1 MTNEQR
7 FQSLSHWG
15 AFTAVVAGER
25 VVRCEPF
32 ARDPAPSPMLDAIPA
47 MVHSPLRVARPAV
60 RESWLRDRAKSD
72 GSRRGREAFVEIGW
86 DEALRLVAG
95 ELARVRAEHGAG
107 GIFGGSYGWAS
118 AGRFHHARTQL
129 RRFLFAGGGCV
140 DQVGN
145 YSWGAAQFLLPH
157 VIGTFAPVTGRVTD
171 WASIVAATK
180 VLVAFGGLAIKNG
193 QVTSGGA
200 GEHTMAKWLRA
211 AKDAGVEFVVV
222 SPTRAD
228 APDFLGA
235 QWLPVRPNTDAA
247 LMLGIAHALIAE
259 RLHDEAFL
267 ARYCSGF
274 ARLRDYILGDADGT
288 AKTPEWAAR
297 ICEIPAESIRA
308 LARRL
313 AANRSM
319 ITVAWSL
326 QRAQH
331 GEQPYWMAIALA
343 GMLGQIGLPG
353 GGFAFGHGSMNGVG
367 NPRLDVPAAELPIK
381 VNPAARAIP
390 VARVG
395 DMLVHPREPFEFN
408 GNTDYYPDVR
418 LVYWAGGNPFHHHQD
433 LNRFRLA
440 WAKPETVIVHES
452 WWTATARHAD
462 IVLPATTMLERN
474 DVGGSSRDRYVFAMH
489 QAIKPVAASRNDFDM
504 FNELAARLGCE
515 DAFNEG
521 RSEMQW
527 LRWIWDGVREGA
539 GARGVEL
546 PDFSA
551 LWERGYVELPPP
563 DKPFVLFESFRADP
577 TVNPLRTPSGKIELY
592 SERIASF
599 GYDDCPPHPA
609 WLAPEEW
616 LGAPAA
622 QRHPLHLVTI
632 QPPDRL
638 HAQMDPG
645 PVAQANKVAGRE
657 PIRLSPGDAAKRRI
671 KAGQVVR
678 VFNERGACLAG
689 AVIDAGVRDGVA
701 VMATGAWYAAD
712 AKGLELAGN
721 PNVLS
726 LDVGTSRLAQGCAA
740 LSVLV
745 EVERY
750 AGKAPLPPVSAPVAG
765 PALATET
772 RGTARKRTAA
782 RAGAVRKRSH
792 RTRKTARRK
801 SL

>member
-1 MTNEQR
+1 MSGSR

-15 AFTAVVAGER
+15 AFTAVVEGDR

-32 ARDPAPSPMLDAIPA
+32 LRDPSPSPMLAAIPA

-60 RESWLRDRAKSD
+60 RAGWLKDREGSD
-72 GSRRGREAFVEIGW
+72 RSKRGREAFVEIGW
-86 DEALRLVAG
+86 DEALRLVAA
-95 ELARVRAEHGAG
+95 ELARVRAEHGAT

-118 AGRFHHARTQL
+118 AGRLHHARTL
-129 RRFLFAGGGCV
+129 VRRFLFAGGGCV
-140 DQVGN
+140 DQLGN

-157 VIGTFAPVTGRVTD
+157 VIGTFEPVTGRVTD
-171 WASIVAATK
+171 WASIVAHAK
-180 VLVAFGGLAIKNG
+180 LVVAFGGLAIKNG

-200 GEHTMAKWLRA
+200 GEHTMEKWLRA

-247 LMLGIAHALIAE
+247 LMLAIAHVLVSE

-267 ARYCSGF
+267 ARYCAGF
-274 ARLRDYILGDADGT
+274 ERLRDYVLGTSGGV
-288 AKTPEWAAR
+288 AKTPEWAAS
-297 ICEIPAESIRA
+297 ICEVPADAIRA

-326 QRAQH
+326 QRAH
-331 GEQPYWMAIALA
+331 RGEQPYWMAIALA
-343 GMLGQIGLPG
+343 AMLGQIGLPG
-353 GGFAFGHGSMNGVG
+353 GGFAFGHGSTNGVG
-367 NPRLDVPAAELPIK
+367 NPRIDVPAPEMPAKL
-381 VNPAARAIP
+381 NPAARAIP
-390 VARVG
+390 VARVA
-395 DMLVHPREPFEFN
+395 DMLLAPRAPYEFN
-408 GNTDYYPDVR
+408 GKTDYYPDVR

-433 LNRFRLA
+433 LNRLRKA
-440 WAKPETVIVHES
+440 WEKPETVVVNES

-462 IVLPATTMLERN
+462 IVLPATTMVERN
-474 DVGGSSRDRYVFAMH
+474 DVGGSSRDRFVFAMH
-489 QAIKPVAASRNDFDM
+489 QAIKPVGASRNDFDI
-504 FNELAARLGCE
+504 FNELAVRLGCE

-539 GARGVEL
+539 AKRGVDL
-546 PDFSA
+546 PEFNA
-551 LWERGYVELPPP
+551 FWERGYVELPPP
-563 DKPFVLFESFRADP
+563 AKPFVLLEAFRADP
-577 TVNPLRTPSGKIELY
+577 AANPLKTPSGKIELY

-609 WLAPEEW
+609 WLPPHEW
-616 LGAPAA
+616 LGAPEAE
-622 QRHPLHLVTI
+622 RLPLHLVTI

-645 PVAQANKVAGRE
+645 PVAQANKIAGRE
-657 PIRLSPGDAAKRRI
+657 PIRLNPADAARRKI
-671 KAGQVVR
+671 KAGQLVR
-678 VFNERGACLAG
+678 VFNARGACLAG
-689 AVIDAGVRDGVA
+689 AAVDAGVREGVA
-701 VMATGAWYAAD
+701 IMATGAWYVAD

-726 LDVGTSRLAQGCAA
+726 RDVGTSRLTQGCAA

-750 AGKAPLPPVSAPVAG
+750 AGKAALPPISTPVASLVQRPRARKA
-765 PALATET
+765 PAA
-772 RGTARKRTAA
+772 RKPAARKRAQP
-782 RAGAVRKRSH
+782 
-792 RTRKTARRK
+792 ARRATRRK
-801 SL
+801 AR

>member
-1 MTNEQR
+1 MTDEQR

-32 ARDPAPSPMLDAIPA
+32 ARDPAPSAMLDAIPA
-47 MVHSPLRVARPAV
+47 MVHSRLRVARPAV
-60 RESWLRDRAKSD
+60 REGWLRERGKGDR
-72 GSRRGREAFVEIGW
+72 SRRGRESFVEIGW

-95 ELARVRAEHGAG
+95 ELARVRAEHGAS

-140 DQVGN
+140 DQLGN

-171 WASIVAATK
+171 WASIVGNTR

-193 QVTSGGA
+193 QVTAGGA

-228 APDFLGA
+228 TPDFLGA
-235 QWLPVRPNTDAA
+235 QWLPVRPNTDTA
-247 LMLGIAHALIAE
+247 LMLGIAHALLVE

-267 ARYCSGF
+267 ARYCTGF
-274 ARLRDYILGDADGT
+274 ERLREYVLGAADGV
-288 AKTPEWAAR
+288 AKTPEWAAC
-297 ICEIPAESIRA
+297 ICDIPAEAIRA

-313 AANRSM
+313 AVNRSM

-326 QRAQH
+326 QRARH

-343 GMLGQIGLPG
+343 AMLGQIGLPG
-353 GGFAFGHGSMNGVG
+353 GGFAFGHGSTNGVG
-367 NPRLDVPAAELPIK
+367 NPRRDVPAPEMPTK
-381 VNPAARAIP
+381 TNPAARAIP
-390 VARVG
+390 VARVA
-395 DMLVHPREPFEFN
+395 DMLLHPREPFEFN
-408 GNTDYYPDVR
+408 GTTDYYPDVR

-433 LNRFRLA
+433 LNRLRLA
-440 WAKPETVIVHES
+440 WAKPETVVVHES

-462 IVLPATTMLERN
+462 IVLPATTVLERN
-474 DVGGSSRDRYVFAMH
+474 DIGGSSRDRYVFAMH
-489 QAIKPVAASRNDFDM
+489 QAIKPVAASRNDFDI
-504 FNELAARLGCE
+504 FNELAIRLGCE

-539 GARGVEL
+539 AGVEL
-546 PDFSA
+546 PDFNEF
-551 LWERGYVELPPP
+551 WERGYVELPPP
-563 DKPFVLFESFRADP
+563 EEPFVLFESFRADP
-577 TVNPLRTPSGKIELY
+577 AASPLRTPSGKIELY

-599 GYDDCPPHPA
+599 GYDDCPPHPT
-609 WLAPEEW
+609 WLAPAEW

-622 QRHPLHLVTI
+622 QRHPLHLVTV

-645 PVAQANKVAGRE
+645 PVAQANKIAGRE

-671 KAGQVVR
+671 RAGQVVR
-678 VFNERGACLAG
+678 VFNARGACLAG

-726 LDVGTSRLAQGCAA
+726 LDVGTSRLTQGCAA

-750 AGKAPLPPVSAPVAG
+750 AGKAPLPPASAPVAG

-772 RGTARKRTAA
+772 RDTARKRAAA
-782 RAGAVRKRSH
+782 RASTVRKRSQGA
-792 RTRKTARRK
+792 RKTARRK
-801 SL
+801 SQ

>member
-1 MTNEQR
+1 MNEQR

-15 AFTAVVAGER
+15 AFTAVVAGDR

-47 MVHSPLRVARPAV
+47 MVHSDLRVARPAV
-60 RESWLRDRAKSD
+60 REGWLKGRMQSDR
-72 GSRRGREAFVEIGW
+72 SRRGREAFVEVGW

-95 ELARVRAEHGAG
+95 ELARVRAEHGPSG
-107 GIFGGSYGWAS
+107 LFGGSYGWAS

-171 WASIVAATK
+171 WASIVANTK
-180 VLVAFGGLAIKNG
+180 LLVAFGGLAIKNG
-193 QVTSGGA
+193 QVTAGGA
-200 GEHTMAKWLRA
+200 GEHTMAKWLRT

-235 QWLPVRPNTDAA
+235 QWTAIRPNTDAA
-247 LMLGIAHALIAE
+247 LMLGIAHTLIAE
-259 RLHDEAFL
+259 GLHDEAFL
-267 ARYCSGF
+267 ARYCTGF
-274 ARLRDYILGDADGT
+274 ERLGDYVLGAADGV
-288 AKTPEWAAR
+288 AKTPEWAAS
-297 ICEIPAESIRA
+297 ICEVPADAIRA

-319 ITVAWSL
+319 ITLAWSL
-326 QRAQH
+326 QRAQR

-343 GMLGQIGLPG
+343 ALLGQIGLPG
-353 GGFAFGHGSMNGVG
+353 GGFAFGHGSTNGVG
-367 NPRLDVPAAELPIK
+367 NPRLDLPAPELPIK
-381 VNPAARAIP
+381 SNPAARAIP
-390 VARVG
+390 VARVA
-395 DMLVHPREPFEFN
+395 DMLLHPREPFEFN
-408 GNTDYYPDVR
+408 GHTDYYPDVR

-433 LNRFRLA
+433 LNRFRRA

-462 IVLPATTMLERN
+462 IVLPATTVLERN

-489 QAIKPVAASRNDFDM
+489 QAIKPVAASRNDFDI
-504 FNELAARLGCE
+504 FNELAVRLGGE

-527 LRWIWDGVREGA
+527 LRWIWDGVRESA
-539 GARGVEL
+539 ASRGVEL
-546 PDFSA
+546 PDFNVF
-551 LWERGYVELPPP
+551 WERGYVELPLPER
-563 DKPFVLFESFRADP
+563 PFVLFESFRADP
-577 TVNPLRTPSGKIELY
+577 VANPLRTPSGRIELY

-609 WLAPEEW
+609 WLAPDEW

-622 QRHPLHLVTI
+622 QRFPLHLVTI

-657 PIRLSPGDAAKRRI
+657 PVRLNPADAAKRKIR
-671 KAGQVVR
+671 AGQLVR
-678 VFNERGACLAG
+678 VFNARGACLAG
-689 AVIDAGVRDGVA
+689 AVIDDRVRDGVA
-701 VMATGAWYAAD
+701 VMATGAWYTAD

-726 LDVGTSRLAQGCAA
+726 LDVGTSRLTQGCAA

-750 AGKAPLPPVSAPVAG
+750 AGKAALPPTSSPIPSPVSAPVGRAR
-765 PALATET
+765 P
-772 RGTARKRTAA
+772 RKNPVKRKVTARKRAPPA
-782 RAGAVRKRSH
+782 
-792 RTRKTARRK
+792 RKTTRRK
-801 SL
+801 PR